1 MLCLSILVNN
11 NNNTHFS
18 VIEPMLFVMYFCFF
32 FLSDFYR
39 LDVSSLYFNWN
50 RREMLLCLIRN
61 KSSNYIVLRHNLS
74 RGHVNH
80 KASSCLIIN

>member
-1 MLCLSILVNN
+1 MLCLSILV

-32 FLSDFYR
+32 FFFWSDFYR

-74 RGHVNH
+74 RGRVNH

>member
-1 MLCLSILVNN
+1 VLCLSILV

-18 VIEPMLFVMYFCFF
+18 VIEPMLFVNCDVVLFLSFI
-32 FLSDFYR
+32 LSDFYR

-61 KSSNYIVLRHNLS
+61 KSSNYIYS
-74 RGHVNH
+74 T
-80 KASSCLIIN
+80 KT